1 MTYYGLGV
9 SRNTTKGGN
18 QLPRRRR
25 GLRGAVLTVSLA
37 LVLVLVLAACSS
49 SGSSTA
55 ASNKGSAPTTAGTGS
70 PATVSPLPSKVVE
83 MMGNASVAWVRSPSG
98 ASVGIVRYS
107 FPGSG
112 FAINCARTN
121 CTFGPGSVMS
131 TFSSFDRS
139 RFYSVQVYQLP
150 AGARP
155 TLASA
160 AAELACSRP
169 IGHTRIAGVPADRC
183 PPKVATDT
191 VFVLELGFR
200 VYQLIRPGADPAFGD
215 RFERSMRAAS

>member
-1 MTYYGLGV
+1 
-9 SRNTTKGGN
+9 
-18 QLPRRRR
+18 LPRRRR

-112 FAINCARTN
+112 FAINFPVTDRHPTLNIRGSICARTN

>member
-112 FAINCARTN
+112 FAINFPVTDRHPTLNIRGSICARGRA
-121 CTFGPGSVMS
+121 CVLSPDRAHQDSRRASRPVS
-131 TFSSFDRS
+131 TQGGNGYRV
-139 RFYSVQVYQLP
+139 R
-150 AGARP
+150 AGAWFP
-155 TLASA
+155 
-160 AAELACSRP
+160 
-169 IGHTRIAGVPADRC
+169 GVPADTTRSGPRLRGQVRAVDARC
-183 PPKVATDT
+183 QLRQQSPP
-191 VFVLELGFR
+191 G
-200 VYQLIRPGADPAFGD
+200 RPV
-215 RFERSMRAAS
+215 